1 MKCEKK
7 MRECLVPYLGF
18 NEMIKMMVKIEIL
31 LQKIKFYLKK

>member
-1 MKCEKK
+1 MKCEQKNER
-7 MRECLVPYLGF
+7 MFGSYLGF